1 MRLRWTRL
9 ALLHLGH
16 AHDYIAREAPG
27 SAAAVVERVE
37 MAVMNLARHP
47 YMGREG
53 RVEGTRELLIPGTP
67 FIASYRVEADGV
79 EILALVHGARRW
91 P

>member
-16 AHDYIAREAPG
+16 AQDYIAREAPD

-37 MAVMNLARHP
+37 RAVMNLARHP

-53 RVEGTRELLIPGTP
+53 RVEGTRELVIPGTP
-67 FIASYRVEADGV
+67 FVASYRVYGDGV